1 MFRANQHHQQ
11 PALISSVNDLPEKQ
25 RRRLEA
31 SWAGTFR
38 VQFFSRLREE
48 AFAVLYSDVPSRPNV
63 PVNVLVSLDTL
74 KAGYGWSD
82 EELYDHFLYDL
93 QVRYAVGYEN
103 LAEGDFELR
112 TLYNFRRRLSQYNVE
127 QGTNLL
133 ETAFVDITDQQLTA
147 LAVRTGQQRMDSTQI
162 ASNIVIMSRLQLTVE
177 AIQRLHRLL
186 SDADRQRYAA
196 LLAPYV
202 GETAGHYVHRVKGYA
217 ASEAQ
222 LQPVGQALYELLQV
236 LAADYGQEPAYQVAA
251 RLFSEQYR
259 VAAEAAQAK
268 ANQEISASSLQSLDD
283 LEATYREKN
292 RVGYKG
298 YVANVTE
305 TCDPANPLQLIT
317 DVRVAPNTTEDET
330 LLAAAL
336 PELKQRTDLDT
347 LYTDGAYGGPQSDTV
362 LREQQVTLIQ
372 TAIKGRKPDPATLHL
387 ADFVITQDA
396 AGVPLEITCPEGQS
410 VPVTPGG
417 KPQRF
422 AAQFAPPTCEACPL
436 YAAGRCP
443 PQPDNRRRSLR
454 LTFDQAEVEKAQR
467 HRRSRTADQSA
478 SNLRSAVEATVRSV
492 KHPFPAG
499 KLPMRG
505 LFRITCLI
513 VASAA
518 MTNVRRIQRYRLKT
532 RPAAPERQEN
542 CRGVQSSRGAA
553 LAAHFSDA
561 LAAVLRLVFPPW
573 AAHTLSC
580 SR

>member
-1 MFRANQHHQQ
+1 MFRSNQRHLQ
-11 PALISSVNDLPEKQ
+11 PALISNVNELPEKR
-25 RRRLEA
+25 RRRLEE

-38 VQFFSRLREE
+38 REFFSRLKED
-48 AFAVLYSDVPSRPNV
+48 AFGVLFSDIPSRPNV

-103 LAEGDFELR
+103 LSEGDFELR
-112 TLYNFRRRLSQYNVE
+112 TLYNFRRRLSQYNLAH
-127 QGTNLL
+127 GANLVAG
-133 ETAFVDITDQQLTA
+133 AFVDITDQQLTA

-177 AIQRLHRLL
+177 AIQRLHRVLR
-186 SDADRQRYAA
+186 DADRQRYAE

-236 LAADYGQEPAYQVAA
+236 LAADYGQTPAYQVAA
-251 RLFSEQYR
+251 RLFSEQYL
-259 VAAEAAQAK
+259 VAAETVQAK

-305 TCDPANPLQLIT
+305 TCDPANPVQLIT
-317 DVRVAPNTTEDET
+317 DVRVAANTTEDDVLLVAT
-330 LLAAAL
+330 LL
-336 PELKQRTDLDT
+336 ELKPRTDLDT
-347 LYTDGAYGGPQSDTV
+347 LYTDGGYGGPQSDPI
-362 LREQQVTLIQ
+362 LGEQQVTLIQ
-372 TAIKGRKPDPATLHL
+372 TAIKGRKPDASKLHL
-387 ADFVITQDA
+387 ADFTIAQDA
-396 AGVPLEITCPEGQS
+396 AGVPLAITCPEGQT
-410 VPVTPGG
+410 VPVTPGTQ
-417 KPQRF
+417 PQRF
-422 AAQFAPPTCEACPL
+422 AANFASATCETCPL

-454 LTFDQAEVEKAQR
+454 LTFNQAAVEKSQR
-467 HRRSRTADQSA
+467 HRRSRAEHHPG
-478 SNLRSAVEATVRSV
+478 SNLRAAVESTVRSL
-492 KHPFPAG
+492 KHPFPAS
-499 KLPMRG
+499 KLPVRG
-505 LFRITCLI
+505 LFRMTCLI
-513 VASAA
+513 VAAAA

-532 RPAAPERQEN
+532 RPAAPERQQN
-542 CRGVQSSRGAA
+542 RQAGQRSRGFA
-553 LAAHFSDA
+553 LAAHFA
-561 LAAVLRLVFPPW
+561 GACGAVLHLVFPPL
-573 AAHTLSC
+573 AAYRLRFSC
-580 SR
+580 

>member
-1 MFRANQHHQQ
+1 MFRSNQRHLQ
-11 PALISSVNDLPEKQ
+11 PALISNVNELPEKR
-25 RRRLEA
+25 RRRLEE

-38 VQFFSRLREE
+38 REFFSRLKED
-48 AFAVLYSDVPSRPNV
+48 AFGVLFSDSPSRPNV

-103 LAEGDFELR
+103 LTEGDFELR
-112 TLYNFRRRLSQYNVE
+112 TLYNFRRRLSEYNLAH
-127 QGTNLL
+127 GANLVAG
-133 ETAFVDITDQQLTA
+133 AFVDITDQQLTT

-177 AIQRLHRLL
+177 AIQRLHRVLR
-186 SDADRQRYAA
+186 DTDRQRYAE

-202 GETAGHYVHRVKGYA
+202 AETAGHYVHRVKGYA
-217 ASEAQ
+217 ATETQ

-236 LAADYGQEPAYQVAA
+236 LAADYDQTPAYQVAA
-251 RLFSEQYR
+251 RLFAEQFR
-259 VAAEAAQAK
+259 VVAEAAQAK
-268 ANQEISASSLQSLDD
+268 TNQEISASSLQSLDD

-305 TCDPANPLQLIT
+305 TCDPENPLQLIT
-317 DVRVAPNTTEDET
+317 DVQVAPNTTDDDA
-330 LLAAAL
+330 LLVAAL

-347 LYTDGAYGGPQSDTV
+347 LYTDGGYGGPQSDPV
-362 LREQQVTLIQ
+362 LREQQVILIQ
-372 TAIKGRKPDPATLHL
+372 TAIKGRKPDSGKLHL
-387 ADFVITQDA
+387 ADFTIAQDA
-396 AGVPLEITCPEGQS
+396 EGVPLAITCPEGQT
-410 VPVTPGG
+410 VPVTPGT

-422 AAQFAPPTCEACPL
+422 AAQFTTATCETCPL

-443 PQPDNRRRSLR
+443 PQPDHRRRSLR
-454 LTFDQAEVEKAQR
+454 LTFDQADVEKSQR
-467 HRRSRTADQSA
+467 HRRSRTTSETDR
-478 SNLRSAVEATVRSV
+478 NLRPAVEATVRSI

-499 KLPMRG
+499 KLPVRG
-505 LFRITCLI
+505 LFRMTCLI

-532 RPAAPERQEN
+532 RPAAPERQQNRQEGQ
-542 CRGVQSSRGAA
+542 RSRGFA
-553 LAAHFSDA
+553 LAAHFSGA
-561 LAAVLRLVFPPW
+561 CGAVLRLVFPPL
-573 AAHTLSC
+573 AAYRLRFSC
-580 SR
+580 

>member
-1 MFRANQHHQQ
+1 MFRSNKRHLQ
-11 PALISSVNDLPEKQ
+11 PALISNVNELPEK
-25 RRRLEA
+25 RRLRLEE

-38 VQFFSRLREE
+38 REFFGRLKEE
-48 AFAVLYSDVPSRPNV
+48 AFAVLYSELASRPNV
-63 PVNVLVSLDTL
+63 PVNVLASLDTL

-112 TLYNFRRRLSQYNVE
+112 TLYNHRRRLSQYNLE
-127 QGTNLL
+127 HGTNLL
-133 ETAFVDITDQQLTA
+133 EAAFADITDQQITA

-186 SDADRQRYAA
+186 SEADRLRYAE
-196 LLAPYV
+196 LLTPYV
-202 GETAGHYVHRVKGYA
+202 GEAAEHYVYRVKGHSA
-217 ASEAQ
+217 TEAQ
-222 LQPVGQALYELLQV
+222 LQPVGQALYQLLQ
-236 LAADYGQEPAYQVAA
+236 AMADHYGQEPAYQVAA

-259 VAAEAAQAK
+259 AVAETVQAK

-298 YVANVTE
+298 YVANLTE
-305 TCDPANPLQLIT
+305 TCDPENGLQLIT
-317 DVRVAPNTTEDET
+317 AVQVAPNTAEDGA

-336 PELKQRTDLDT
+336 PALKQRTGLDT
-347 LYTDGAYGGPQSDTV
+347 LYTDGAYGGPESDPV
-362 LREQQVTLIQ
+362 LRDQRVTLIQ
-372 TAIKGRKPDPATLHL
+372 TAIVGRKPDTQKLHL
-387 ADFVITQDA
+387 ADFTITQDDQ
-396 AGVPLEITCPEGQS
+396 GLPLTITCPQGQT
-410 VPVTPGG
+410 VPVISGR

-422 AAQFAPPTCEACPL
+422 AADFASASCETCPL

-443 PQPDNRRRSLR
+443 PQPDPRRHSLR
-454 LTFDQAEVEKAQR
+454 LTFNQAEVEKSQR
-467 HRRSRTADQSA
+467 HRRSRTRLGAEHNPRA
-478 SNLRSAVEATVRSV
+478 AVESTVRSV

-499 KLPMRG
+499 KLPVRG

-518 MTNVRRIQRYRLKT
+518 MTNVRRIQRYLLATPLR
-532 RPAAPERQEN
+532 APKPQ
-542 CRGVQSSRGAA
+542 
-553 LAAHFSDA
+553 
-561 LAAVLRLVFPPW
+561 
-573 AAHTLSC
+573 
-580 SR
+580 